1 MMYFDCFDNIDKYLL
16 LFKTRRVDIYVIY
29 RNHICHNFSKMI
41 AVMAYLKHS
50 KLTLMRYLTQ
60 GSL

>member
-29 RNHICHNFSKMI
+29 RNHICYNFSKMI

-50 KLTLMRYLTQ
+50 KLT
-60 GSL
+60 